1 MSFAVRR
8 AWDEDLDRL
17 VELAV
22 ECQADPARSC
32 PYLSSDAD
40 AVRSEVLEIEGP
52 IHWTDATWVA
62 LDDERGIIGWVAAEY
77 DAEMCRV
84 WWFGPFVAGVVSEL
98 TDAVLDAPVRRRQT
112 RWLGDFDQHELAAD
126 EVGPA
131 PLDLPSAHGFVAA
144 EGSAALRLADLD
156 VAVPAVDAA
165 IEPAGSKDEA
175 AVELHDEI
183 FPATHATGE
192 YLFGL
197 VEDRHDRF
205 VARAGGELVG
215 YVATELQH
223 DGSLYVDYL
232 GVVECRTATR
242 GSAAASVAARHTSPS
257 RCRFYAHLTV
267 RVSNEAARRLYASL
281 GFVEDVVLVPLP
293 NGIHPRLTH
302 SFS

>member
-98 TDAVLDAPVRRRQT
+98 TDAVLDGLFAVGRRA
-112 RWLGDFDQHELAAD
+112 LGDFDQHELVAD
-126 EVGPA
+126 ARSGLRRSLAER
-131 PLDLPSAHGFVAA
+131 HGFVAA

-165 IEPAGSKDEA
+165 IEPAGSK
-175 AVELHDEI
+175 
-183 FPATHATGE
+183 
-192 YLFGL
+192 
-197 VEDRHDRF
+197 R
-205 VARAGGELVG
+205 
-215 YVATELQH
+215 
-223 DGSLYVDYL
+223 
-232 GVVECRTATR
+232 
-242 GSAAASVAARHTSPS
+242 
-257 RCRFYAHLTV
+257 
-267 RVSNEAARRLYASL
+267 
-281 GFVEDVVLVPLP
+281 
-293 NGIHPRLTH
+293 
-302 SFS
+302 